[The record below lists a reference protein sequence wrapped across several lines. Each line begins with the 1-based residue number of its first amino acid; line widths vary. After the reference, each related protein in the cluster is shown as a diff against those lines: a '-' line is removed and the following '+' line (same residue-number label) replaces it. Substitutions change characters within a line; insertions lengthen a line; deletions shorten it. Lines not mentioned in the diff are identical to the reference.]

1 MNTDKIIICLV
12 TVALVYMFLLGCET
26 TAQYMWR
33 KPPPSIPCPM
43 GSMRVWDVNLE
54 RYRCL

>member
-12 TVALVYMFLLGCET
+12 TVALLYMGLLSCET
-26 TAQYMWR
+26 TAGYVPQ
-33 KPPPSIPCPM
+33 SIPCPM